1 MVSLESIKKTHLK
14 VFEGGI
20 YQLVYPQDKEGV
32 FGTSLIEVSE
42 VTQTPPLPILL
53 FHYYS
58 VSQPIWI
65 KNFHYCPSLFQLVDL
80 FFYCIGMLIRGS
92 SRWLF
97 LWASFE
103 IYVQPM
109 AYEVRINPCCFIWV
123 PSEYIDMLLKE
134 SHLLVPF
141 YR

>member
-20 YQLVYPQDKEGV
+20 YQLVYPQDREGV

-65 KNFHYCPSLFQLVDL
+65 KNFHYRPSLFQLVVTALECLLEDL
-80 FFYCIGMLIRGS
+80 RGGCFFG
-92 SRWLF
+92 
-97 LWASFE
+97 
-103 IYVQPM
+103 
-109 AYEVRINPCCFIWV
+109 
-123 PSEYIDMLLKE
+123 
-134 SHLLVPF
+134 
-141 YR
+141 